1 MKDAASSVYN
11 AATRGGMSITPDVL
25 SVAIRAAVMECR
37 DARGQL
43 SLSKLY
49 ELTCDIENIT
59 P

>member
-1 MKDAASSVYN
+1 MSESASRVYDAV
-11 AATRGGMSITPDVL
+11 TRGGMSITPNAI
-25 SVAIRAAVMECR
+25 SVAIRSAVMECR